1 MKKLPKLTKKKL
13 VNLSPS
19 EIGKLKAPELRELL
33 RGARNLFSQQEK
45 KFEMYSKT
53 VYSHSYEK
61 MKDYY
66 DDRGK
71 KAASRMNINQMRGEL
86 YQLQDFFQSESS
98 TVPGARKI
106 QKEQDIRI
114 FGQDSIGRPKKRMT
128 VEQRTNF
135 WKIYE
140 EYKNLRPADVYEQ
153 SNVVQQQLGEMMV
166 KFANDNLDFDLNMA
180 TLHELGERIEAERSN
195 TSWEMDV
202 EDDEFDESVFSGTWS
217 Y

>member
-1 MKKLPKLTKKKL
+1 MARLTKK
-13 VNLSPS
+13 NFINMSPS

-45 KFEMYSKT
+45 KFERYSKT

-66 DDRGK
+66 EDHGQ

-114 FGQDSIGRPKKRMT
+114 FGEDSRGRPKKRMT

-135 WKIYE
+135 WRIYE

-153 SNVVQQQLGEMMV
+153 SSIVQQQLGEMMV
-166 KFANDNLDFDLNMA
+166 KFVNDNLDFDLNMA

-202 EDDEFDESVFSGTWS
+202 DDDELDESVFSGTWS